1 MRDWEKVGDPAL
13 NPFIRCAMFPI
24 NWKSNFAAADEGVNF
39 RTDFLHRVRKGDM
52 VIRED
57 GEVYLLTWAV
67 HNQLNNQ
74 PSQAK
79 RCNHYLTIKREVP
92 EVIDDQGYLVEP
104 AKEKTF
110 IGEMPVCV
118 YQYDGRPDYQA
129 SYNTPG
135 ISPDALIIVD
145 LQFNAETEK
154 IKINDEF
161 YWGDSKCRVININLS
176 GVNIARD
183 AGMLQ
188 IHARYVSGGE

>member
-1 MRDWEKVGDPAL
+1 M
-13 NPFIRCAMFPI
+13 
-24 NWKSNFAAADEGVNF
+24 
-39 RTDFLHRVRKGDM
+39 
-52 VIRED
+52 
-57 GEVYLLTWAV
+57 
-67 HNQLNNQ
+67 
-74 PSQAK
+74 
-79 RCNHYLTIKREVP
+79 
-92 EVIDDQGYLVEP
+92 IDDQGYLVEP
-104 AKEKTF
+104 AKEDAF
-110 IGEMPVCV
+110 IDEMPVCV

-188 IHARYVSGGE
+188 MHARYVSGGE